1 MQISTPR
8 NSTIRNSARRT
19 AARRTET
26 PRTATRRLTLRPS
39 RVVPSLVAVAVLIAA
54 CGGSDESNDE
64 SADVAASTPVI
75 GATGDESASTAP
87 DGTSPAPTEPEP
99 ASATS
104 EPGTTAPAASA
115 DLDPDAPDLGRV
127 VALAEEFLLADVMT
141 LGIEPIA
148 STATVDTAGFQG
160 MDEFDTDGIEVLP
173 QTTLNLEHLASLE
186 PDTIITL
193 QFWVDQVGADVL
205 SGIADVVVVPDGL
218 AGTERMSVMGELLGR
233 PEHAAAAVDDYDVE
247 LAEAQARVGE
257 GCAVSL
263 ATIYPGPTVAAFV
276 DGPWEIPSSILATGC
291 ALDPGADDI
300 APDANGRAWLSLEQL
315 GVLDAATLILL
326 QNETVAGEADSV
338 AEIEANSIWQ
348 QLPAVQAD
356 QTVTFDRLGYP
367 GLFGQIRFLDE
378 FSALMD

>member
-1 MQISTPR
+1 MR
-8 NSTIRNSARRT
+8 RLSARRAST
-19 AARRTET
+19 GQPARVL
-26 PRTATRRLTLRPS
+26 PA
-39 RVVPSLVAVAVLIAA
+39 LVAVAVLIAA
-54 CGGSDESNDE
+54 CGGSDDATGSAG
-64 SADVAASTPVI
+64 SADPAVPSSAVDTGGDEPTATTPDGSTP
-75 GATGDESASTAP
+75 DDS
-87 DGTSPAPTEPEP
+87 APTASEPESTSTVASDPDTSAP
-99 ASATS
+99 AS
-104 EPGTTAPAASA
+104 SA
-115 DLDPDAPDLGRV
+115 DLDPDAPELGRV
-127 VALAEEFLLADVMT
+127 VALAEEFVLADVMT

-160 MDEFDTDGIEVLP
+160 MDEFDTAGIEVLP
-173 QTTLNLEHLASLE
+173 QTTLSLEYLASLE

-205 SGIADVVVVPDGL
+205 AGIADVVVVPDGL
-218 AGTERMSVMGELLGR
+218 AGVERMSLMGELLGR
-233 PEHAAAAVDDYDVE
+233 PEHAAAAIDDYDVA

-315 GVLDAATLILL
+315 GVLDAATLVLL
-326 QNETVAGEADSV
+326 QNDTVAGEADSA

-348 QLPAVQAD
+348 QLPAVQTD

-367 GLFGQIRFLDE
+367 GLTGQIRFLDE